1 MHKTI
6 RSVDVYYKKYGE
18 GIPII
23 MIHGFGPDSQLM
35 IGCMEPVFDK
45 KSSFSRIYVDL
56 PGMGKTENYD
66 SIQNADHVLTLLIE
80 FIEAVIPG
88 EQFVLAGESYGGY
101 LARGIAAKMPDRVLG
116 VLLICPVI
124 YPEKERR
131 TLPEQKVMYQD
142 DTFVRSLS
150 KEDRA
155 YFSKSGVILTARNWN
170 RFLAEVM
177 AGMINADGEFLDR
190 LSANYAFSFDPDEKA
205 QFDVPGLFL
214 FGRQDNHVGY
224 ADGITL
230 LEKYPHASIAIL
242 DFAGHNLQ
250 IEQPKIFTTMVR
262 DFLFRVNPE

>member
-6 RSVDVYYKKYGE
+6 RSVDVYYEKYGE
-18 GIPII
+18 GTPII

-45 KSSFSRIYVDL
+45 GSSFSRIYVDL

-66 SIQNADHVLTLLIE
+66 SIQNADHVLTLLLE

-101 LARGIAAKMPDRVLG
+101 LVRGIAAKMPDRVLG

-142 DTFVRSLS
+142 DTFVWSLS

-177 AGMINADGEFLDR
+177 AGIINADGEFLDR
-190 LSANYAFSFDPDEKA
+190 LSANYALSFDPDEKA

-214 FGRQDNHVGY
+214 FGRQDDHVGY

>member
-6 RSVDVYYKKYGE
+6 RSVDVYYEKYGE
-18 GIPII
+18 GTPII

-45 KSSFSRIYVDL
+45 ESSFSRIYVDL

-66 SIQNADHVLTLLIE
+66 SIQNADHVLTLLLE

-101 LARGIAAKMPDRVLG
+101 LVRGIAAKMPDRVLG

-177 AGMINADGEFLDR
+177 AGIINADGEFLDR
-190 LSANYAFSFDPDEKA
+190 LSANYALSFDPDEKA

-214 FGRQDNHVGY
+214 FGRQDDHVGY

-262 DFLFRVNPE
+262 DLLFRVNPE

>member
-6 RSVDVYYKKYGE
+6 RSVDVYYEKYGE

-214 FGRQDNHVGY
+214 FGRQDDHVGY
-224 ADGITL
+224 VDGITL
-230 LEKYPHASIAIL
+230 LEKYPYASIAIL

>member
-6 RSVDVYYKKYGE
+6 RSVDVYYEKYGE

-35 IGCMEPVFDK
+35 ISCMEPVFDK
-45 KSSFSRIYVDL
+45 ESPFSRIYVDL

-66 SIQNADHVLTLLIE
+66 SIQNADHVLTLLLE

-101 LARGIAAKMPDRVLG
+101 LVRGIAAKMPDRVLG

-142 DTFVRSLS
+142 DTFVWSLS

-190 LSANYAFSFDPDEKA
+190 LSANYALSFDPDEKA

-214 FGRQDNHVGY
+214 FGRQDDHVGY

>member
-6 RSVDVYYKKYGE
+6 RSVDVYYEKYGE

-45 KSSFSRIYVDL
+45 ESPFSRIYVDL

-66 SIQNADHVLTLLIE
+66 SIQNADHVLTLLLE

-170 RFLAEVM
+170 R
-177 AGMINADGEFLDR
+177 
-190 LSANYAFSFDPDEKA
+190 
-205 QFDVPGLFL
+205 
-214 FGRQDNHVGY
+214 
-224 ADGITL
+224 
-230 LEKYPHASIAIL
+230 
-242 DFAGHNLQ
+242 
-250 IEQPKIFTTMVR
+250 
-262 DFLFRVNPE
+262 